1 MRVKVETKV
10 DELSKM
16 TKIIDKG
23 MNTEEKLN
31 IIQNLDLYIFLIIH
45 LLSLFLHSGCT
56 CDL

>member
-1 MRVKVETKV
+1 
-10 DELSKM
+10 M